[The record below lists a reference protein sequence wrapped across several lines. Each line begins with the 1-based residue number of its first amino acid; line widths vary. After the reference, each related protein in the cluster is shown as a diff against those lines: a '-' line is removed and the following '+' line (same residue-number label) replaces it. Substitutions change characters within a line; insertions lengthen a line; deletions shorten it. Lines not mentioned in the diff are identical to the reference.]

1 MKTDDLLLMA
11 YVDGELA
18 PDECREVEEHVRAS
32 AEAAEMVALL
42 RASRLDYKRAFA
54 TQKLPPVPDSLTQK
68 IEAMARAHS
77 NKSAA
82 QGANDS
88 SIPTPSVAP
97 TAPVRSPPVR
107 SRLRSVPTWLAAACV
122 AGAFCGGVFLRL
134 GPLLNTDA
142 PGSGS
147 AAMASVGNLSP
158 WVAAA
163 VGYQQLYT
171 RDTLAYVE
179 DNPQVS
185 SKTVEDIRR
194 DDGLALRIPDL
205 RSAGLT
211 FKTVQRLRFNNK
223 PLVQIVYQPEKGPP
237 VALCVM
243 KDVKPDQAVAAQ
255 VVDTMHVVT
264 WRQAELS
271 YALIG
276 KTEGVDLDALGKR
289 ISNREVDQLFS
300 NATSVSMALAG

>member
-1 MKTDDLLLMA
+1 M
-11 YVDGELA
+11 
-18 PDECREVEEHVRAS
+18 
-32 AEAAEMVALL
+32 
-42 RASRLDYKRAFA
+42 
-54 TQKLPPVPDSLTQK
+54 
-68 IEAMARAHS
+68 
-77 NKSAA
+77 
-82 QGANDS
+82 
-88 SIPTPSVAP
+88 
-97 TAPVRSPPVR
+97 
-107 SRLRSVPTWLAAACV
+107 RSVPTWLAAACV
-122 AGAFCGGVFLRL
+122 AGAFCGGLFLRL
-134 GPLLNTDA
+134 GPLLKTGA
-142 PGSGS
+142 PGSSS
-147 AAMASVGNLSP
+147 AVMASAGNLSP

-237 VALCVM
+237 IALCVM

-271 YALIG
+271 YALVG

-300 NATSVSMALAG
+300 NATSVSMAPAG

>member
-11 YVDGELA
+11 YVDGELP
-18 PDECREVEEHVRAS
+18 PDECQELEEHIRAS
-32 AEAAEMVALL
+32 TEAAETVALL
-42 RASRLDYKRAFA
+42 RASRLDYEQAFA

-68 IEAMARAHS
+68 IEAMARAHG

-97 TAPVRSPPVR
+97 TAPVRS
-107 SRLRSVPTWLAAACV
+107 RLRSVPAWLAAACV
-122 AGAFCGGVFLRL
+122 AGAFCGGLFLRL
-134 GPLLNTDA
+134 GPLLNTGA

-147 AAMASVGNLSP
+147 AAMASAGNLSP

-185 SKTVEDIRR
+185 SKTVDDIRR
-194 DDGLALRIPDL
+194 ADGLALRIPDL

-211 FKTVQRLRFNNK
+211 FKTVQRLHFHNK
-223 PLVQIVYQPEKGPP
+223 PLVQIVYLPEKGPP
-237 VALCVM
+237 IALCVM

-300 NATSVSMALAG
+300 NATSVLMALAE

>member
-18 PDECREVEEHVRAS
+18 PNECREIEEHIRACTD
-32 AEAAEMVALL
+32 AAEIVALL
-42 RASRLDYKRAFA
+42 RASRLDYKQAFA

-82 QGANDS
+82 EGANDS
-88 SIPTPSVAP
+88 SIPTPVAIAA
-97 TAPVRSPPVR
+97 APVRSR
-107 SRLRSVPTWLAAACV
+107 MRSVPTWLAAACV
-122 AGAFCGGVFLRL
+122 AGAFCGGLFLRL
-134 GPLLNTDA
+134 GPLLKTGA

-147 AAMASVGNLSP
+147 AVMASAGNLSP
-158 WVAAA
+158 WVATA

-171 RDTLAYVE
+171 RETLAYVE
-179 DNPQVS
+179 DNPHVS

-237 VALCVM
+237 IALCVM

-255 VVDTMHVVT
+255 VVDSMHVVT

-300 NATSVSMALAG
+300 NATSVSMAQAG